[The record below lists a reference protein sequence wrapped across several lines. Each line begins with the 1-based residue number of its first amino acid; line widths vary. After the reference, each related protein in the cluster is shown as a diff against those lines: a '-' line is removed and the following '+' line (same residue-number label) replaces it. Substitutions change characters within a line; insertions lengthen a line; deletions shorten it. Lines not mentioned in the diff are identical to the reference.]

1 MIMKTTIITLTLLL
15 FGYIN
20 TIAQEQNL
28 THSSERNPEGKPLS
42 IVSINTDSGKLV
54 MKNTFTYTPN
64 GERES
69 KTLYVWSSK
78 KNDWVK
84 KSTTKYYYNA
94 KGLLTLTSFS
104 QWNDKNSSWNKKNL
118 GMIYTYDKDGNFLAI
133 QHIKTEQ
140 IDYNHLAQ
148 K

>member
-1 MIMKTTIITLTLLL
+1 MKTTIITLALLL
-15 FGYIN
+15 SGYIS
-20 TIAQEQNL
+20 TVAQEQNL
-28 THSSERNPEGKPLS
+28 THSSDRNLEGKPLS
-42 IVSINTDSGKLV
+42 IVSTNTESSKPV
-54 MKNTFTYTPN
+54 IKNTFTYTPN

-69 KTLYVWSSK
+69 KTLYVWNSK

-84 KSTTKYYYNA
+84 KSITRYYYDA

-104 QWNDKNSSWNKKNL
+104 QWNSKNNSWNKKNL

-148 K
+148 N